1 MRNLIKQILR
11 EEVQILPN
19 VRRRLRLGNIANDMK
34 KNALSHYE
42 KGKSPNIIINQA
54 ARFTAADIVPWHDEQ
69 GADYDDD
76 THEGW
81 INSVKDFLIKKYG
94 NETMEYLNKVLTND
108 VFNDDGNNYTLIKHS
123 EPNGG
128 SGFSQVYKSWGE
140 LLIDKGWWFPLDWW
154 EIKDKL
160 NNMESGGIRILKPG
174 DEHNEFGYYFSIRKE
189 PHV

>member
-1 MRNLIKQILR
+1 VRNLIKQILR

-19 VRRRLRLGNIANDMK
+19 VRRRLRLGNIGNDMK

-54 ARFTAADIVPWHDEQ
+54 ARFTAADIVPLFDAQ
-69 GADYDDD
+69 GNDYDDD

-189 PHV
+189 PNV

>member
-19 VRRRLRLGNIANDMK
+19 VRRRLRLGNIGNDMK

-94 NETMEYLNKVLTND
+94 ELALQLAPALDRFGKYNKELQLLTVEFVNRG
-108 VFNDDGNNYTLIKHS
+108 VSVDDPDSLIELINAELAKRGLS
-123 EPNGG
+123 E
-128 SGFSQVYKSWGE
+128 
-140 LLIDKGWWFPLDWW
+140 
-154 EIKDKL
+154 
-160 NNMESGGIRILKPG
+160 
-174 DEHNEFGYYFSIRKE
+174 
-189 PHV
+189 